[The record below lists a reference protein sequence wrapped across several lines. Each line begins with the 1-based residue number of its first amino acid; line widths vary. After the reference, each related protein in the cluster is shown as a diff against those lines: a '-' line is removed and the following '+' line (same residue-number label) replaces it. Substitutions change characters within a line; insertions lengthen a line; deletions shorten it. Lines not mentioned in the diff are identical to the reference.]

1 MAVLVFVMLDLLS
14 RWKMVCC
21 FDGAIIV
28 RGTGMS
34 TRVCFLRGADV
45 CLDVNCAGRRVTY
58 MRQNGAETGPYNGAY
73 GEPEWGCRAESVLN
87 QRVLWG
93 ADSPATIKFSRA
105 RRITRIFEKGTAV
118 SSTKKALVLRAGFKN
133 MAVVL
138 NLRFLTPFLI
148 LCRCLF

>member
-93 ADSPATIKFSRA
+93 ADSQGVRAFTGKKQILTRATHNTHIREGHGGVKY
-105 RRITRIFEKGTAV
+105 EK
-118 SSTKKALVLRAGFKN
+118 STCFKGW
-133 MAVVL
+133 
-138 NLRFLTPFLI
+138 I
-148 LCRCLF
+148 